1 MTILSIFLDEVN
13 FFKYLATVVTNRA
26 KNSQLYI
33 FLSLY
38 ILTSVLTIFTS
49 NDIIILTFTPFICYF
64 AKNTKINP
72 IPYLVAEFI
81 AANTW
86 SMMLIIGNPTNI
98 YIASSFEIDFA
109 NYFLKMVIPTI
120 VTGLS
125 TLFLMLLIFW
135 KKLQEPIQ
143 IQEESAHIKNKTLLA
158 IGLFN
163 LLSCTILLAI
173 SSYINLSMWK
183 VSLAFC
189 LILVVSSI
197 LYAII
202 KRDKPIILLNTLF

>member
-1 MTILSIFLDEVN
+1 
-13 FFKYLATVVTNRA
+13 
-26 KNSQLYI
+26 
-33 FLSLY
+33 
-38 ILTSVLTIFTS
+38 
-49 NDIIILTFTPFICYF
+49 
-64 AKNTKINP
+64 
-72 IPYLVAEFI
+72 
-81 AANTW
+81 
-86 SMMLIIGNPTNI
+86 MLIIGNPTNI

-120 VTGLS
+120 ITGLS

-183 VSLAFC
+183 VSLVFSC
-189 LILVVSSI
+189 FPHI
-197 LYAII
+197 
-202 KRDKPIILLNTLF
+202 